1 MRLPAWRNAK
11 CSSHRVRSAPVL
23 RFLHF
28 HLTKHFGM
36 PEIDRCTGRQCMKE
50 SVSSCVIIC
59 SLERDVWFVWH
70 GILFEEPNPTGSRPS
85 DLIGLYKATHET
97 PPPQHTRKGKE
108 TARRQARPPGGSRE
122 PLGRGREKKE
132 KKNRNGRGE
141 EEGGVGQKY
150 REATQTSRV

>member
-59 SLERDVWFVWH
+59 SLERDVGLYGTVFY
-70 GILFEEPNPTGSRPS
+70 LKNPT
-85 DLIGLYKATHET
+85 
-97 PPPQHTRKGKE
+97 
-108 TARRQARPPGGSRE
+108 PPGAA
-122 PLGRGREKKE
+122 
-132 KKNRNGRGE
+132 
-141 EEGGVGQKY
+141 Q
-150 REATQTSRV
+150 AT